1 MELVVMGWFILTLTD
16 SPFLVGAI
24 AAARM
29 SLNVMALFAGAL
41 ADRIP
46 RHRILSTVEFML
58 SASSAVM
65 LLLVFSG
72 RLETW
77 HIFVIAVVG
86 GMMGV
91 FQMPSSKA
99 LVADTLPEDR
109 LGNGAAFNTL
119 GRTIAMLIGPL
130 VGGLLFKSFGP
141 KGSYM
146 AVAS

>member
-58 SASSAVM
+58 SASSAV
-65 LLLVFSG
+65 
-72 RLETW
+72 RLAQRE
-77 HIFVIAVVG
+77 G
-86 GMMGV
+86 
-91 FQMPSSKA
+91 
-99 LVADTLPEDR
+99 PER
-109 LGNGAAFNTL
+109 
-119 GRTIAMLIGPL
+119 
-130 VGGLLFKSFGP
+130 
-141 KGSYM
+141 
-146 AVAS
+146 